1 MSKENKVSF
10 KRMDHGSIEDY
21 KLLHSLE
28 TKYIK
33 GLPDRILKALLRLDD
48 TLAGYQI
55 TRLEHS
61 LQSATRA
68 EADGADI
75 ELVVAALIHDI
86 GDELAPENHSQ
97 MAACIIRPY
106 VRAEVA
112 WVLEMHGI
120 FQYKY
125 YADKVGLNPDE
136 RERWRGHP
144 WFDKCEQ
151 FCRDWDQ
158 MSFDPDYE
166 TKPLSYFEP
175 MLREIFSRPAFDK
188 VILKE
193 PSQF

>member
-1 MSKENKVSF
+1 
-10 KRMDHGSIEDY
+10 MDHGSIEDY

-48 TLAGYQI
+48 TLAGYQV

-97 MAACIIRPY
+97 MAACIICLLY
-106 VRAEVA
+106 TSDA
-112 WVLEMHGI
+112 
-120 FQYKY
+120 
-125 YADKVGLNPDE
+125 ADE
-136 RERWRGHP
+136 
-144 WFDKCEQ
+144 
-151 FCRDWDQ
+151 
-158 MSFDPDYE
+158 
-166 TKPLSYFEP
+166 
-175 MLREIFSRPAFDK
+175 
-188 VILKE
+188 
-193 PSQF
+193 